1 MLIDEIE
8 IIYFEVKIN
17 DLEIHKHNHHHYNCH
32 DHQHNLMVEEKR
44 LKTINDHQIHYDMLV
59 LIIHMKIHVFRV
71 HQLRVKH
78 VQSILTEDKIEL
90 KIRKMTTDFFI
101 LFFNC

>member
-17 DLEIHKHNHHHYNCH
+17 DFEIHKHN
-32 DHQHNLMVEEKR
+32 QHNLMVQEKR
-44 LKTINDHQIHYDMLV
+44 LKTIYDHQIHYDMLV
-59 LIIHMKIHVFRV
+59 LIIHMKIHVSLV
-71 HQLRVKH
+71 QQLRVKH

-90 KIRKMTTDFFI
+90 KIRKMTTN
-101 LFFNC
+101 FFNC